1 MWRSPDLRSEAHLDK
16 RHTQASAIFSHV
28 FPQREDS
35 TSEKIAW
42 SSFSHGVM
50 AGEGGRGQIDG
61 SISSRMFG
69 GAKAPGRALK

>member
-1 MWRSPDLRSEAHLDK
+1 MWRSPDLRSEAHLDE
-16 RHTQASAIFSHV
+16 RHTLGSAIFSPV

-50 AGEGGRGQIDG
+50 AGEGGRE
-61 SISSRMFG
+61 
-69 GAKAPGRALK
+69 RAN